1 VETGEGE
8 LEHGE
13 HAVEVGVETSEA
25 GVDDSVA
32 PCNGLG
38 LGEDAPLGEEGVDSC
53 VQTPPST
60 RGVARSSAHGGGAAC
75 AGCPISASSWRWG
88 PTCPSACGGVTARAG
103 RPASNSSPLLG

>member
-38 LGEDAPLGEEGVDSC
+38 LGEDAPLGE
-53 VQTPPST
+53 
-60 RGVARSSAHGGGAAC
+60 
-75 AGCPISASSWRWG
+75 
-88 PTCPSACGGVTARAG
+88 
-103 RPASNSSPLLG
+103 